1 MSSPA
6 TAGGSGVARRVPRD
20 LELIAFDLDNT
31 LYDEGLYYEAAF
43 ERLVPELAERSGR
56 DAAAILERLREILAA
71 KGKHYNKLFTDV
83 LADVGLDPKDDL
95 AWVLDRFRSVE
106 TALEPFPGVRELLRD
121 LRPHYRLGVITSG
134 MQRIQEN
141 KLRLLGIAPSF
152 DRIVFSSSLPEN
164 KPGQMPFR
172 HLLELVGTA
181 PERAAYVGDNPLFD
195 FRAPNQMGML
205 SVRVHNP
212 ELDRLDVAAA
222 DDAQIKVGSVADVR
236 TLFLGDPVAAP

>member
-1 MSSPA
+1 VSPDVVS
-6 TAGGSGVARRVPRD
+6 GGSEVARRTPRD

-43 ERLVPELAERSGR
+43 AGLVPELAERSGR
-56 DAAAILERLREILAA
+56 DGAAILARLREILAE
-71 KGKHYNKLFTDV
+71 KGKHYNRLFTDV
-83 LADVGLDPKDDL
+83 LAEIGLDPKGDL
-95 AWVLDRFRSVE
+95 GWVLDGFRSVE
-106 TALEPFPGVRELLRD
+106 TALAPFPGVIELLRD

-141 KLRLLGIAPSF
+141 KLRLLGIAPCF

-164 KPGQMPFR
+164 KPGPMPFR
-172 HLLELVGTA
+172 HLLDLLAVA

-195 FRAPNQMGML
+195 FRSPNQLGML

-212 ELDRLDVAAA
+212 ELDRLDVPPA
-222 DDAQIKVGSVADVR
+222 DDGQLKVERVTDVR
-236 TLFLGDPVAAP
+236 ELFLGSSVSAP